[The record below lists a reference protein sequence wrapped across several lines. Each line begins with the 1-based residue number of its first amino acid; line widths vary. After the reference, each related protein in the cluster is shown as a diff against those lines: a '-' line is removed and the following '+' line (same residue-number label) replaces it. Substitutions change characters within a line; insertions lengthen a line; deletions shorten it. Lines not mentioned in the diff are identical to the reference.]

1 MRKMKTFICA
11 LLSALLFIACAAC
24 NNNKQSD
31 SVTDTAGGSSGGG
44 NTSTTESQGLPD
56 GIIDTGIDDAYL
68 PVVSDIKKYS
78 GEVNVDMIF
87 GKHESGWKAVKQ
99 AYQALQPQVTVNL
112 RSHGGSDYAT
122 AIKQELQSDNTSLGV
137 FAGNYVNTLVPTYGY
152 DFKANALDTKNV
164 YAGNKIWRDVLTTQA
179 YTMNTSSTG
188 VDTLYVMNS
197 QSLETCWY
205 INVEAF
211 KAAGITDAN
220 GDALTPKTWN
230 ELISICERLKQNG
243 YDSPLGLAGNADAL
257 TGTQFSWLFR
267 IYGDQYYRDLLD
279 DVQAKEGDWCY
290 TKLKNGFDLDLND
303 SQPEADRKYNPNL
316 IRVYNAV
323 LEESTKYMD
332 YVGPRSEKYKCFLEN
347 LGKIKPYIS
356 GFFSANSFD
365 NVRDLF
371 LANKADKSGP
381 VILLDYVGFGLS
393 FENDIKDAGDRKF
406 SIAMFDYPYMECS
419 HEKKHCTTD
428 FVRDVGGNGGYISLY
443 AKGRS
448 VEEVEKYLDFI
459 KFFMSPYG
467 QSVFCNGMAK
477 RNASP
482 DGLTTVKHVVM
493 SDSWMEYFNGM
504 GEKWGVKFNGLC
516 DMNPFQRMYSHGG
529 STSYSQAFGG
539 YMQRYLSGADTLETA
554 MNGWADKIVG
564 YYEDQFSSKGYKS
577 TCYKTPEDNPKS

>member
-1 MRKMKTFICA
+1 MRKAKKF
-11 LLSALLFIACAAC
+11 LSLIAASVLFAAC
-24 NNNKQSD
+24 VSCGNKTPS
-31 SVTDTAGGSSGGG
+31 GSSDGAGT
-44 NTSTTESQGLPD
+44 TSAGESSGESGDSLPEGL
-56 GIIDTGIDDAYL
+56 IDTGVAKEYL
-68 PVVSDIKKYS
+68 PVVSELKKYA

-87 GKHESGWKAVKQ
+87 GKHEAGWKAVKQ
-99 AYQALQPQVTVNL
+99 AYQALQPDVTVNL

-122 AIKQELQSDNTSLGV
+122 AIKQELQNDSTSLGV

-152 DFKANALDTKNV
+152 DFKASALDSKNV

-205 INVEAF
+205 VNADAF
-211 KAAGITDAN
+211 KEAGVTDEKGN
-220 GDALTPKTWN
+220 ALLPKTWN
-230 ELISICERLKQNG
+230 ELIDICARLQEKG
-243 YDSPLGLAGNADAL
+243 YQSPLGLAGNADAL
-257 TGTQFSWLFR
+257 TGTQFAWLFR
-267 IYGDQYYRDLLD
+267 VYGDQYYRDLLG

-290 TKLKNGFDLDLND
+290 TKLKNGFSLDLDD
-303 SQPEADRKYNPNL
+303 PQPEAAKKYNPNM

-323 LEESTKYMD
+323 LDETTKYMD
-332 YVGPRSEKYKCFLEN
+332 YVGPQSDKYRCFLEN
-347 LGKIKPYIS
+347 LGKIKPYLS

-371 LANKADKSGP
+371 LANKADKSSP

-406 SIAMFDYPYMECS
+406 SIAMFDYPYMECP
-419 HEKKHCTTD
+419 HETKHCTTN
-428 FVRDVGGNGGYISLY
+428 FVRDVGGNGGYLSLY

-448 VEEVEKYLDFI
+448 VGEVEKYLDFI

-477 RNASP
+477 KNASP
-482 DGLTTVKHVVM
+482 DGLTTVKNVVM
-493 SDSWMEYFNGM
+493 SDEWTAYFNGM
-504 GEKWGVKFNGLC
+504 EETWGVKFNGLC

-539 YMQRYLSGADTLETA
+539 YMQRYLSGKDSIDTA

-564 YYEDQFSSKGYKS
+564 YYEDQFSSRGYKS
-577 TCYKTPEDNPKS
+577 TCYKVPEDNPKS